1 MEDLIILG
9 AGGLGQ
15 EIAWLVEEINQNEK
29 KWNFLGF
36 LDSHPDVQEKILM
49 GYPVLGPFDLAE
61 KYKNCHFVVA
71 FGDPRLRE
79 KTVQLVNK
87 QNLKWANLIS
97 PTVRLHSS
105 NKLGKGVVIGRNTDL
120 TIDCELED
128 HVMLNIHVV
137 LGHKVKIGKFS
148 IISPNVTI
156 NGGASIGHACSVGAN
171 AFVRDIIVGDYVT
184 IGASSCVVKN
194 VEGDSVVAGVP
205 AKLIRKGAP
214 VHSVTTSQRAKT
226 SQNE

>member
-1 MEDLIILG
+1 MKDLIIFG

-15 EIAWLVEEINQNEK
+15 ELAWLVEEINHHEM
-29 KWNFLGF
+29 KWNLLGF
-36 LDSHPDVQEKILM
+36 LDSHPDVQNKTLI
-49 GYPVLGPFDLAE
+49 GYPVLGPFEFAE
-61 KYKNCHFVVA
+61 NYKDCYFVVA

-79 KTVQLVNK
+79 KTVQLVSK
-87 QNLKWANLIS
+87 YKLKWANLIS
-97 PTVRLHSS
+97 PTVRLHKS
-105 NKLGKGVVIGRNTDL
+105 NKLGKGIVIGRYTDL
-120 TIDCELED
+120 TIECELED

-156 NGGASIGHACSVGAN
+156 NGGATVGKCCSVGAN

-194 VEGDSVVAGVP
+194 VESDSVMGGVP

-214 VHSVTTSQRAKT
+214 VHSVTKSQRLKT
-226 SQNE
+226 S